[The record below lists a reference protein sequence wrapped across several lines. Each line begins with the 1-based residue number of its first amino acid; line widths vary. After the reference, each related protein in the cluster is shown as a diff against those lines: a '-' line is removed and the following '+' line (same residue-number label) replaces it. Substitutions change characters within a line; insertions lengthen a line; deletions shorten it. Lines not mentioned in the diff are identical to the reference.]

1 MSINITEEKFLE
13 FEKIK
18 QEGRYNM
25 IDPNARALSSLTKE
39 EWVQIATDYDKFY
52 KAWIKK
58 EFKIN
63 DAWGN
68 DEID

>member
-1 MSINITEEKFLE
+1 MSINITKDKFLE
-13 FEKIK
+13 FEKIR

-63 DAWGN
+63 DK
-68 DEID
+68 

>member
-1 MSINITEEKFLE
+1 MSINITEDKFLE
-13 FEKIK
+13 FEKIR

-63 DAWGN
+63 DK
-68 DEID
+68 

>member
-52 KAWIKK
+52 KAWI
-58 EFKIN
+58 
-63 DAWGN
+63 N

>member
-25 IDPNARALSSLTKE
+25 IDPNARALSSLTKK

>member
-25 IDPNARALSSLTKE
+25 IDPNARALSSLTKK

-68 DEID
+68 DEIN

>member
-1 MSINITEEKFLE
+1 MSINITEDKFLE
-13 FEKIK
+13 FEKIR

-58 EFKIN
+58 EFKI
-63 DAWGN
+63 D
-68 DEID
+68 DK

>member
-1 MSINITEEKFLE
+1 MSINITKEKFDE

-18 QEGRYNM
+18 KEGRYNM
-25 IDPNARALSSLTKE
+25 LDPQARALSSLTKK

-58 EFKIN
+58 EFN
-63 DAWGN
+63 T
-68 DEID
+68 DE